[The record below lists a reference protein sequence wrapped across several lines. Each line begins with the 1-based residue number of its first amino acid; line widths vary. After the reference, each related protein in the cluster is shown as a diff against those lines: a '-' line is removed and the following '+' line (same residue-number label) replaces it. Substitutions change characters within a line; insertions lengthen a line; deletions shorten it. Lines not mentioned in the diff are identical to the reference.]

1 MKINEWTPQD
11 RPREKLINKGAQSL
25 TDTELLAI
33 ILRSGTREKSV
44 FELSTQIL
52 NDYDLNQLGALSI
65 EELTSKYKGIGETK
79 AVTLF
84 AAIEL
89 GRRRNR
95 LDSISQESFTSSR
108 SVYTFFHSYLS
119 DVKHEEFW
127 VAYLNRA
134 NKLIAAKQI
143 SKGGISET
151 SVDVR
156 IILKEALIRLAS
168 SVILCHNHPSGNIRP
183 SDSDDLFT
191 KRFKDAA
198 QLMNISVLDHIIVA
212 NDSYYSYADES
223 RIL

>member
-11 RPREKLINKGAQSL
+11 RPREKLIERGAQSL

-33 ILRSGTREKSV
+33 ILRSGTKEKSV
-44 FELSTQIL
+44 FEISTQIL
-52 NDYDLNQLGALSI
+52 NDYNLSELGSLSVSDL
-65 EELTSKYKGIGETK
+65 TTRYKGIGETK

-95 LDSISQESFTSSR
+95 HESIENESFTSSK
-108 SVYTFFHSYLS
+108 SVYRFFHSYLS
-119 DVKHEEFW
+119 DLKHEEFW

-134 NKLIAAKQI
+134 NKLICSTQI

-151 SVDVR
+151 AVDVR
-156 IILKEALIRLAS
+156 IILKEALLKLAT

-183 SDSDDLFT
+183 SGNDDSFT
-191 KRFKDAA
+191 KHFNDAA
-198 QLMNISVLDHIIVA
+198 KLMNITLLDHIIVTSD
-212 NDSYYSYADES
+212 NYYSYADEG
-223 RIL
+223 RI